1 MSRRA
6 APSEPG
12 HRPRPGSLRRTFLT
26 LSTLALA
33 CSPPA
38 IAAQVNVEALRRDD
52 PPMGYSGTIGGDV
65 TVRTGNVDFVQL
77 GLEARLHDVTERRTT
92 LIVIDGGLGFLR
104 SSRFASS
111 GLAHYRQTFVY
122 RPYLSPEW
130 YAQLNYDRSQRL
142 ASRALAGGGA
152 RTSFARGEWGE
163 FGAGSALMF
172 EHERLSLPDTASH
185 PDRTTTLRW
194 SNFLTL
200 RVVPTQTT
208 VITST
213 TYAQPEFG
221 DPGDIRVLENLRL
234 ATSVT
239 ETLALTVSFDLR
251 YDSVPPDGIAALDTT
266 LRTGVTYT
274 F

>member
-1 MSRRA
+1 M
-6 APSEPG
+6 
-12 HRPRPGSLRRTFLT
+12 RRTLLLLALLT
-26 LSTLALA
+26 LTLPSLLA
-33 CSPPA
+33 GQ
-38 IAAQVNVEALRRDD
+38 INVEALRRDD
-52 PPMGYSGTIGGDV
+52 PPVGYSGTLGGDL
-65 TVRTGNVDFVQL
+65 TVRTGNVDFVQI
-77 GLEARLHDVTERRTT
+77 GLEARLYQVTERVTT
-92 LIVIDGGLGFLR
+92 LMVADGGLGFLR

-130 YAQLNYDRSQRL
+130 YAQLNYDRSQQL
-142 ASRALAGGGA
+142 TFRALVGAGA
-152 RTSFARGEWGE
+152 RTSFASGGWGE

-172 EHERLSLPDTASH
+172 EHERLALPDTAFH

-200 RVVPTQTT
+200 RVVPTETL

-213 TYAQPEFG
+213 TYAQPKFG
-221 DPGDIRVLENLRL
+221 DPGDIRVLENFRL

-239 ETLALTVSFDLR
+239 EALSLTVSFSLR

-274 F
+274 Y

>member
-1 MSRRA
+1 MIHRDA
-6 APSEPG
+6 LPGPSSHPCLA
-12 HRPRPGSLRRTFLT
+12 SLVLVACILVATPPL
-26 LSTLALA
+26 LS
-33 CSPPA
+33 
-38 IAAQVNVEALRRDD
+38 AQINVEALRRDD
-52 PPMGYSGTIGGDV
+52 PPMGYSGTVGGDL

-77 GLEARLHDVTERRTT
+77 GLEARLYHVTEGVTT
-92 LIVIDGGLGFLR
+92 LAVADGGLGFLR
-104 SSRFASS
+104 SNRFASS
-111 GLAHYRQTFVY
+111 GLAHYRQTFGW

-130 YAQLNYDRSQRL
+130 YAQLNYDRSQL
-142 ASRALAGGGA
+142 LSFRALVGGGA
-152 RTSFARGEWGE
+152 RTSFASGDWGE

-185 PDRTTTLRW
+185 PERTTTFRW

-200 RVVPTQTT
+200 RVVPTETL

-221 DPGDIRVLENLRL
+221 DPGDIRVLQNLRL

-239 ETLALTVSFDLR
+239 DALSLTVSFNLR
-251 YDSVPPDGIAALDTT
+251 YDSVPPDGIAVLDTT

-274 F
+274 Y

>member
-1 MSRRA
+1 MLLALLLTA
-6 APSEPG
+6 AP
-12 HRPRPGSLRRTFLT
+12 
-26 LSTLALA
+26 
-33 CSPPA
+33 PA
-38 IAAQVNVEALRRDD
+38 VSAQVNVEALRRDD
-52 PPMGYSGTIGGDV
+52 PPLGYSGSVGGDV
-65 TVRTGNVDFVQL
+65 TWRTGNVDFVQV
-77 GLEARLHDVTERRTT
+77 GLEARLYRVNERVTT
-92 LIVIDGGLGFLR
+92 LVVGDGGLGFLR

-111 GLAHYRQTFVY
+111 GLAHLRQTYVY

-142 ASRALAGGGA
+142 SFRAILGGGA
-152 RTSFARGEWGE
+152 RTSFASGDWGE

-200 RVVPTQTT
+200 RVVPTETT
-208 VITST
+208 VLTST
-213 TYAQPEFG
+213 TYAQPKFG
-221 DPGDIRVLENLRL
+221 DPGDIRVLENLRI

-239 ETLALTVSFDLR
+239 ETLRLTVSFDLR
-251 YDSVPPDGIAALDTT
+251 YDSVPPDGIAVLDTT

-274 F
+274 Y

>member
-1 MSRRA
+1 MRSTILLI
-6 APSEPG
+6 
-12 HRPRPGSLRRTFLT
+12 SLLT
-26 LSTLALA
+26 LSTPTFLAGQ
-33 CSPPA
+33 
-38 IAAQVNVEALRRDD
+38 INVEALRRDD
-52 PPMGYSGTIGGDV
+52 PPMGYSGTLGGDL

-77 GLEARLHDVTERRTT
+77 GLEARLYRVTPSVTT
-92 LIVIDGGLGFLR
+92 LMVADGGLGFLR

-130 YAQLNYDRSQRL
+130 YAQLNYDRSQQL
-142 ASRALAGGGA
+142 AFRALAGAGA
-152 RTSFARGEWGE
+152 RTSFARGGWGE

-172 EHERLSLPDTASH
+172 EHERLSLPDTAVHSA
-185 PDRTTTLRW
+185 RTTTMRW

-200 RVVPTQTT
+200 RVVPTETL

-221 DPGDIRVLENLRL
+221 DPGDIRVLESFRL

-239 ETLALTVSFDLR
+239 EALSLTVSFGLR

-266 LRTGVTYT
+266 LRTGVTYSY
-274 F
+274 